1 MPPANPPQPPAFVA
15 LPFRQIAETAN
26 DIIIVT
32 TPNIEPPGPTILY
45 VNPAFTNLT
54 GHSAADAIGQ
64 TPRILQGPGTSR
76 ATLDIIRATLTA
88 GGAVHEKVLNYA
100 KCGAPY
106 WLDLRIV
113 PLRDAAGAITHFA
126 AIERDVTMDKRRLDE
141 LEYIADRDTLT
152 GIPNRRAFLRGLEE
166 EIETAE
172 TRRAAAAQGPCL
184 ALIDI
189 DHFKKV
195 NDERGHLIGDAVLFA
210 TADRLTENIRRM
222 DMLGR
227 IGGEEFGVCM
237 PSVGLWDAQ
246 ALAERLRR
254 AVAASPVETPA
265 GPVSITVSIGI
276 TIFTEGDNLPRL
288 MERADTA
295 LYGAKHGGRN
305 RVRALNAE

>member
-1 MPPANPPQPPAFVA
+1 MPPANPPPQPPAFAA

-32 TPNIEPPGPTILY
+32 TPNLEPPGPTILY

-76 ATLDIIRATLTA
+76 ATLDLIRATLTA
-88 GGAVHEKVLNYA
+88 GGAVHEKILNYA

-113 PLRDAAGAITHFA
+113 PLRDAAGAIIHFA

-166 EIETAE
+166 EIEAAE
-172 TRRAAAAQGPCL
+172 TRRAAAQGPCL

-210 TADRLTENIRRM
+210 TADPPDREYPPHGHAGPHRRRGVRRLHA
-222 DMLGR
+222 LGR
-227 IGGEEFGVCM
+227 PVGRPGFGRAPAPRRRRQPGGNPGRA
-237 PSVGLWDAQ
+237 GLHHRQ
-246 ALAERLRR
+246 HRHHHL
-254 AVAASPVETPA
+254 
-265 GPVSITVSIGI
+265 
-276 TIFTEGDNLPRL
+276 
-288 MERADTA
+288 
-295 LYGAKHGGRN
+295 H
-305 RVRALNAE
+305 